1 LVRLRVKKSIEVF
14 SRIFE
19 SILRKAEQE
28 KGSAVH
34 KSPFAEITEEDI
46 EKLFG

>member
-1 LVRLRVKKSIEVF
+1 LRVKKSVEVF
-14 SRIFE
+14 AQIFDRILKK
-19 SILRKAEQE
+19 IE
-28 KGSAVH
+28 KETGKRVET